1 MGLSRR
7 SLLAAIVIIIAC
19 PGATVGAPTQLLFGP
34 DRPEPLP
41 TRWISPDGTPKPAH
55 AAQLESRPLLIE
67 AQGLPPQSLA
77 APGVGASNGRI
88 ALIVHNSIFDAVHQ
102 AVTEFTWDLAAAG
115 WSTTIYRFT
124 SGSAPSLRSY
134 LYSLYTSGE
143 GLKGAILIG
152 DIPYII
158 YEMMQSWDGGATWE
172 YDDFPCDIFYM
183 DLNGTWS
190 DSLTDRSVQPNN
202 GKYDT
207 RSGDLALEI
216 WVGRI
221 KTSNLPS
228 LGNETGLITSYLLK
242 NRAFRSTPLV
252 TARYALAY
260 DDDDWGYMATGD
272 RQALELV
279 FGAGYCV
286 GVGDAETTTAADYK
300 NNRLPQS
307 TRWHLV
313 RSHGYPGGHG
323 FYRNSKAAFDWVY
336 SSDYRNIDPPGSFY
350 SLFVCSGCDYTS
362 SNYLGGTVAFNPQ
375 SSGIFAVGSTKT
387 GGMYADSYFFSPMS
401 QGHCVGES
409 FRRWFN
415 QVQTLYGPSCPRW
428 WYGMTL
434 LGDPSLHPNPSSYP
448 VYRNLTIIASPPG
461 GGTIVPSEGNHSYPA
476 GQVVPITATPASG
489 YRFERWDGPVANP
502 LLPSTTVT
510 LTADT
515 SISARFAAITIAE
528 AKLQADNTPIAL
540 ASKTVT
546 CSDWNSFYIEEESRV
561 SGIRVE
567 KPGHGLGRGMRAN
580 VIGTLCTNSDGERY
594 ISATSASSTGSG
606 SIRPI
611 YLNINNIGGSNWLF
625 DPATGAGQK
634 AVVGGCGLNNIGLL
648 VTAFG
653 RAEAIGPA
661 SFTLRYGWESIKV
674 IVPAGV
680 DMPPAGVP
688 ISVTGVVSVEASG
701 GETRPVLRVGTP
713 SDIAQF

>member
-1 MGLSRR
+1 M
-7 SLLAAIVIIIAC
+7 
-19 PGATVGAPTQLLFGP
+19 VGAPAQPLFGP
-34 DRPEPLP
+34 DRPDFEPLP
-41 TRWISPDGTPKPAH
+41 TRWISPDGTPRAAH
-55 AAQLESRPLLIE
+55 AAQLESGPLLIE
-67 AQGLPPQSLA
+67 AQESPPPVLGPPVGA
-77 APGVGASNGRI
+77 APNGRI
-88 ALIVHNSIFDAVHQ
+88 ALIVHDSIYDAVNQ

-115 WSTTIYRFT
+115 WSTTVYRFT

-152 DIPYII
+152 DIPYIV
-158 YEMMQSWDGGATWE
+158 YEMMQTWDNGASWE

-190 DSLTDRSVQPNN
+190 DSLTDRTVQPNN

-221 KTSNLPS
+221 KTGNLSS
-228 LGNETGLITSYLLK
+228 LGSETGLITSYLLK
-242 NRAFRSTPLV
+242 DRVFRTTPLV
-252 TARYALAY
+252 TAHYALAY
-260 DDDDWGYMATGD
+260 DDDDWYTMATGD
-272 RQALELV
+272 RQSLEMV

-313 RSHGYPGGHG
+313 RSHGSPGGHG
-323 FYRNSKAAFDWVY
+323 FYRNSKGTFEYVY
-336 SSDYRNIDPPGSFY
+336 ASDYRAIDPPGSFF
-350 SLFVCSGCDYTS
+350 SLFVCSGCDYTY
-362 SNYLGGTVAFNPQ
+362 SNNLGGTVAFNPQ

-387 GGMYADSYFFSPMS
+387 GGMYADNYFFSPMS

-415 QVQTLYGPSCPRW
+415 QVQTLYGSSCPRW

-448 VYRNLTIIASPPG
+448 VYRNLTIATSPSA
-461 GGTIVPSEGNHSYPA
+461 GGTTVPSVGGHSYPA
-476 GQVVPITATPASG
+476 GQVVPIAATPASG
-489 YRFERWDGPVANP
+489 YRFERWDGPVASP

-515 SISARFAAITIAE
+515 SVSARFAAITIAD
-528 AKLQADNTPIAL
+528 AKLQADNAPIAL
-540 ASKTVT
+540 AGKAVT
-546 CSDWNSFYIEEESRV
+546 CSDSNSFYIEDDSRV

-567 KPGHGLGRGMRAN
+567 KSGHGLGRGMRAN
-580 VIGTLCTNSDGERY
+580 VAGALRTNSNGERY
-594 ISATSASSTGSG
+594 ISATSAASTSSG
-606 SIRPI
+606 SVKPIR
-611 YLNINNIGGSNWLF
+611 LNITSIGGNDWLF

-634 AVVGGCGLNNIGLL
+634 AVTGGYGLNNVGLL

-653 RAEAIGPA
+653 RAEAVGSA
-661 SFTLRYGWESIKV
+661 SFTLRYGSESIKV
-674 IVPAGV
+674 IVPTGV
-680 DMPPAGVP
+680 GMPPAGVP
-688 ISVTGVVSVEASG
+688 ISVTGVVSCETSSG
-701 GETRPVLRVGTP
+701 VIRPVLRVGTP
-713 SDIAQF
+713 SDIVQF